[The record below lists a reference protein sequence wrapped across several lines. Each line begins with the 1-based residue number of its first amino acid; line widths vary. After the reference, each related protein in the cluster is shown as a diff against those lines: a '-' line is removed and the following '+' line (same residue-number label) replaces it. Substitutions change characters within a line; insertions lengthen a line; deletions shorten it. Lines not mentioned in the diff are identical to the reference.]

1 MCMAVIKVKNGS
13 IQLELQ
19 HTTDLSINQYL
30 VWAQTVMQFVLWL
43 LLIGLCIRLYHT
55 VQIKI
60 CLIVFYTL
68 RYDMNRNNQL
78 K

>member
-30 VWAQTVMQFVLWL
+30 VRAQTVMQFVLWL

-55 VQIKI
+55 VQINM